1 MCSERTSRRELKQE
15 KQSVA
20 QVLIYSLYAF
30 SELLVFFISLG
41 QFSDQNHLWCLLLFV
56 ENLHIVLGARW
67 NGVKV
72 KFLLFFF
79 FPLNLFIFPVVYFT
93 LRTAEDD
100 HFQILYNN
108 VDPVEDSP

>member
-56 ENLHIVLGARW
+56 EHLHIVLGARW

-79 FPLNLFIFPVVYFT
+79 FSLEFVHFSSSLFYFK
-93 LRTAEDD
+93 
-100 HFQILYNN
+100 N
-108 VDPVEDSP
+108 S